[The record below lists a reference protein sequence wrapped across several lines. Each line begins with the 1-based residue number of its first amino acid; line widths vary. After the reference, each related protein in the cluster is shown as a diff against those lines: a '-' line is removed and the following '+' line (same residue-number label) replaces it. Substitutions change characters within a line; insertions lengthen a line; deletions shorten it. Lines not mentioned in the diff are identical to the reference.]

1 MNDTRALLPILGPY
15 AVALAGL
22 LFLLMMKRSWTP
34 YPFYAGVLAFSGVVA
49 AALMNDTLYLAV
61 FALGIATGFAEVL
74 GKFPDEPVKAL
85 ATPHALGYL
94 LLNGVIAVFALYILS
109 ITLEPSTIDEAGDR
123 VALVAAA
130 GFGSMMI
137 MRSKLFN
144 LKVGG
149 EEVAFGP
156 EQVILVYFRWMESAI
171 DRARARSRIEF
182 VRLVMRDI
190 DFDRVHEYCV
200 TMLDA
205 AQRLEP
211 GVRRELD
218 GAIAE
223 LVKAEVDR
231 RHKAYR
237 LGFLLL
243 NTMGEEFVR
252 ELFEQ
257 PPPEWLLRAPLK
269 ERPEGLIRRFV
280 AIRGDLPYMAY
291 ATSMCSPDFRKRLGW
306 TDMEET
312 RFRESVQPR
321 RCTLK
326 GWRLAFNH
334 PASAD
339 PASGVGEANVVP
351 DPAGAVEGVLY
362 RLPKESIEFLDS
374 TESGYVRQEVTVTV
388 DGKETRAHLYV
399 AETTRDDLVPDPAY
413 LRLVLQGAREH
424 ALPPEYV
431 AGIEALLADA
441 EAVARV

>member
-1 MNDTRALLPILGPY
+1 MIDIAPNLIPY
-15 AVALAGL
+15 AVAVAGL
-22 LFLLMMKRSWTP
+22 LFLLAMRRRWSP
-34 YPFYAGVLAFSGVVA
+34 YPFYVGVLAFSGFVA

-61 FALGIATGFAEVL
+61 FSLGIATAFAEIL

-85 ATPHALGYL
+85 TTPHALGYL
-94 LLNGVIAVFALYILS
+94 LLNGVIAVFALYVLS
-109 ITLEPSTIDEAGDR
+109 ITLQESTIDQPAERLG
-123 VALVAAA
+123 LVASA

-171 DRARARSRIEF
+171 DRARAKSRIEF
-182 VRLVMRDI
+182 VRQVMRDI
-190 DFDRVHEYCV
+190 DFDRVHEYCL

-211 GVRRELD
+211 SVRSELD
-218 GAIAE
+218 ASITE

-237 LGFLLL
+237 LGFLLI

-257 PPPEWLLRAPLK
+257 PPPEWLLRAPIN
-269 ERPEGLIRRFV
+269 ERPEGLFQRFV
-280 AIRGDLPYMAY
+280 AIKSDLPYMAY
-291 ATSMCSPDFRKRLGW
+291 ATSMCGPDFRERLGW

-312 RFRESVQPR
+312 RFRASVQPR

-326 GWRLAFNH
+326 GWRLAFNR

-339 PASGVGEANVVP
+339 PACAVGEANVVP
-351 DPAGAVEGVLY
+351 DPAATVEGVLY
-362 RLPKESIEFLDS
+362 RLPRESIEFLDS
-374 TESGYVRQEVTVTV
+374 TESGYVRREVTVTV
-388 DGKETRAHLYV
+388 DGKETSAHLYV
-399 AETTRDDLVPDPAY
+399 AEVTRDDLVPEPAY
-413 LRLVLQGAREH
+413 LRRVLEGAREH
-424 ALPPEYV
+424 QLPEGYV
-431 AGIEALLADA
+431 GQIEALLADA
-441 EAVARV
+441 EKVARV